1 ARRAEAMQQFLTDV
15 IRQAS
20 PDENGGAP
28 ITPHQLIEKGEHLA
42 DGFAAQPDLQA
53 EVLAQLGELYLGVG
67 DADAAGRALKRAR
80 EVALTPAMPA
90 SVRARV
96 LLALTQWEAVTAQFD
111 DALAHARES
120 LALYRSE
127 PGTEA
132 KTIAEV
138 DISIAQA
145 LDGKGDAAETEAFL
159 REAVARDSAALGD
172 RDDSVAELWLL
183 FGYTLATRG
192 ELDEAER
199 ASRKGVEGYRAVYG
213 DDGFEVAHA
222 LNELAL
228 VLAWRPQGLAA
239 AEDALRDAVRIFRK
253 LVGEE
258 HQKTLSAE
266 RNLLTMMERR
276 GHYVEALPQREAL
289 VARAERPGVSTPR
302 ELATHYQALALD
314 YAQVGRFADAER
326 ALRRSLALGE
336 QAQGPRHPADQGAR
350 NELGD
355 VLVLLGRNDEAER
368 VLRDAIAIQRE
379 RLPEDTARLKRL
391 QASLGDL
398 LRIEGRID
406 EAVPLLVEATTLAP
420 TVPDTDTARP
430 LALARL
436 ADAQLASGDAATAA
450 GSARL
455 AVDYARKAYPADHP
469 KLGSALLALARAD
482 LALGKP
488 EDAEALLRE
497 AVKLGATVHPPAHP
511 QMLEANV
518 ALAQALA
525 AQGKTDEARA
535 VRDAVE
541 PLLDPAVPYQRA
553 LRARLAQR

>member
-1 ARRAEAMQQFLTDV
+1 MQQFLSDV

-28 ITPHQLIEKGEHLA
+28 ITPHQLLEKGERLA
-42 DGFAAQPDLQA
+42 DGFAGQPELQA
-53 EVLAQLGELYLGVG
+53 EVLAQLGELYLSLS
-67 DADAAGRALKRAR
+67 DTDSAGRALQRAR
-80 EVALTPAMPA
+80 QLAAAPSMPG

-96 LLALTQWEAVTAQFD
+96 LLAVTQWEAVMARFD
-111 DALAHARES
+111 DALVHARES
-120 LALYRSE
+120 LALYLDE

-145 LDGKGDAAETEAFL
+145 LDGKGDAAETGKFL

-183 FGYTLATRG
+183 LGYTLATRG

-228 VLAWRPQGLAA
+228 VLAWRKEGLAA

-253 LVGEE
+253 LVGEN
-258 HQKTLSAE
+258 HQKTVSAE
-266 RNLLTMMERR
+266 RNLLTMIERR
-276 GHYVEALPQREAL
+276 GHYVDALPQREAL
-289 VARAERPGVSTPR
+289 VARAGQPGASTPR
-302 ELATHYQALALD
+302 ELATQHQALAFD
-314 YAQVGRFADAER
+314 YAQVGRFADAEA

-336 QAQGPRHPADQGAR
+336 QAQGPHNIADQGAR
-350 NELGD
+350 NDLGD
-355 VLVLLGRNDEAER
+355 VLVLLGRDDEAER
-368 VLRDAIAIQRE
+368 MLREAIAIQQE
-379 RLPEDTARLKRL
+379 QQPDDAARLKRL
-391 QASLGDL
+391 QASLGEL
-398 LRIEGRID
+398 LCIEGRND
-406 EAVPLLVEATTLAP
+406 EALPLLVEATTLPP
-420 TVPDTDTARP
+420 TVPDTDVARP

-436 ADAQLASGDAATAA
+436 AEAQLAGGDAAAA
-450 GSARL
+450 AATARL

-469 KLGSALLALARAD
+469 KMGFALYALARAD
-482 LALGKP
+482 LVLGKP
-488 EDAEALLRE
+488 QEAEALLRE
-497 AVKLGATVHPPAHP
+497 TVKLRGTVHPATHP
-511 QMLEANV
+511 RMLEANV
-518 ALAQALA
+518 ALVQALVA
-525 AQGKTDEARA
+525 EGKADEARA
-535 VRDAVE
+535 LRDGVE
-541 PLLDPAVPYQRA
+541 PQLDAALPYHRE